1 MASET
6 LIKLAVKL
14 GKQLG
19 ANTSKFLG
27 TKSNITFMGSGP
39 KDGMLFQRSID
50 PESFATIGIEKILP
64 DIESSL
70 GYATGGKLNDIQ
82 MNKLIDN
89 LTTMTETLN
98 PTNVSKGNFGIDALR
113 AKSGMVERQVTDV
126 ASSERPINRSG
137 ELTSIAD
144 EPGQSGMSY
153 AIKNPA
159 SIPESVDIQKQLAD
173 RARVKKEAVEKYG
186 IKPERFDEIMDSQFD
201 ESPAFASFNTAENI
215 DTSSPLMSKLENRIG
230 GMRDQTEAATGI
242 MASVP
247 RGDLPGKTAAAREF
261 LVNTLKV
268 GDDYPTTKLDD
279 IISAEDFKYIMEG
292 GGGAEGDPLVLVQ
305 KYFGPRIAEMIP
317 TGGTTEE
324 IAIFTKKILNNVED
338 AKGLKPNEEGFDNMT
353 AKIVEDFADGGRAGY
368 ARGGAAQ
375 DMGNAKNQAAS
386 ANAGGGATGDFSNE
400 TQNRNHNIAMGNNN
414 PPSVTSGGGGITNVV
429 TKNPGFMDWVTSPYK
444 SLQKYAGVYKDPE
457 EEEAVNSEV
466 KNVAYPTGGSFL
478 DPRLEEKKKAD
489 IFKEFADGGIAR
501 LGFKFGGSSKFL
513 KKISNKMIKKAADDI
528 FPTDDYKYDAEL
540 VVDALVENNPKIF
553 KNMLAGDLDDALRSE
568 LYGLAVS
575 ETGTRAAMKI
585 RSGRM
590 ERPLFDE
597 NGKLNKDAVLADA
610 SKYSGLDGRKK
621 SIIPDNEY
629 VQVKKDFNQEILGQA
644 PTPRFQLNVDKAV
657 SELNIPRE
665 EAIRIA
671 QLPSDQ
677 QKLALQKYMDTDMAQ
692 KLELIKYS
700 PKKFDAAKGG
710 RAGYSKGGL
719 AKILEL

>member
-1 MASET
+1 
-6 LIKLAVKL
+6 
-14 GKQLG
+14 
-19 ANTSKFLG
+19 
-27 TKSNITFMGSGP
+27 
-39 KDGMLFQRSID
+39 MLFQKSID

-64 DIESSL
+64 DIETSL

-113 AKSGMVERQVTDV
+113 AKSGMVERQVTDAV
-126 ASSERPINRSG
+126 DPNSEIGRSLRMESEGKKLADSMSESEIDLRGNFPRASDVE
-137 ELTSIAD
+137 
-144 EPGQSGMSY
+144 
-153 AIKNPA
+153 IKNMLSA
-159 SIPESVDIQKQLAD
+159 
-173 RARVKKEAVEKYG
+173 
-186 IKPERFDEIMDSQFD
+186 
-201 ESPAFASFNTAENI
+201 ESPAFPSFNTAENI

-338 AKGLKPNEEGFDNMT
+338 AKGLKPNEEGFDTMT
-353 AKIVEDFADGGRAGY
+353 AKIVED
-368 ARGGAAQ
+368 
-375 DMGNAKNQAAS
+375 
-386 ANAGGGATGDFSNE
+386 
-400 TQNRNHNIAMGNNN
+400 
-414 PPSVTSGGGGITNVV
+414 
-429 TKNPGFMDWVTSPYK
+429 
-444 SLQKYAGVYKDPE
+444 
-457 EEEAVNSEV
+457 
-466 KNVAYPTGGSFL
+466 
-478 DPRLEEKKKAD
+478 
-489 IFKEFADGGIAR
+489 FADGGIAR

-597 NGKLNKDAVLADA
+597 NGNLNKDAVLADA
-610 SKYSGLDGRKK
+610 TKFSGLDGRKDAVK
-621 SIIPDNEY
+621 RGIVNEN
-629 VQVKKDFNQEILGQA
+629 VPEFKRQSMKLVDGETSKGEKFKTFETTTA
-644 PTPRFQLNVDKAV
+644 PRMFTLNVDRAV

-671 QLPSDQ
+671 SLPSDQ
-677 QKLALQKYMDTDMAQ
+677 QKVALQIYLDKNMAQ
-692 KLELIKYS
+692 KLELMKYS

>member
-39 KDGMLFQRSID
+39 KDGMLFQKSID
-50 PESFATIGIEKILP
+50 PESFATIGVEKILP
-64 DIESSL
+64 DIETSL

-113 AKSGMVERQVTDV
+113 AKSGMVERQVTDAV
-126 ASSERPINRSG
+126 DPNSEIGRSLRMESEGKKLADSMSESEIDLRGNFPRASDVE
-137 ELTSIAD
+137 
-144 EPGQSGMSY
+144 
-153 AIKNPA
+153 IKNMLSA
-159 SIPESVDIQKQLAD
+159 
-173 RARVKKEAVEKYG
+173 
-186 IKPERFDEIMDSQFD
+186 
-201 ESPAFASFNTAENI
+201 ESPAFPSFNTAENI

-338 AKGLKPNEEGFDNMT
+338 AKGLKPNEEGFDTMT

-457 EEEAVNSEV
+457 EDEAVNSEV

-489 IFKEFADGGIAR
+489 IFKEYKADGGIAR
-501 LGFKFGGSSKFL
+501 LGLKFGGSAKFL

-629 VQVKKDFNQEILGQA
+629 VQVKKNFNQEILGQA

>member
-201 ESPAFASFNTAENI
+201 ESPAFPSFNTAENI
-215 DTSSPLMSKLENRIG
+215 DTSSPLMAGIENRIG

-501 LGFKFGGSSKFL
+501 LGFKFGGSAKFL

-585 RSGRM
+585 RAGRM

-597 NGKLNKDAVLADA
+597 NGNLNKDAVLADA
-610 SKYSGLDGRKK
+610 TKFSGLDGRKK

-677 QKLALQKYMDTDMAQ
+677 QKLALQEFMDINMAQ

>member
-27 TKSNITFMGSGP
+27 TKSNITFLGSGP
-39 KDGMLFQRSID
+39 KDGMLFQKSID

-98 PTNVSKGNFGIDALR
+98 PTNVSKGDFGIDALR

-159 SIPESVDIQKQLAD
+159 KIP
-173 RARVKKEAVEKYG
+173 G
-186 IKPERFDEIMDSQFD
+186 D
-201 ESPAFASFNTAENI
+201 ESPAFPSFNTAENI

-338 AKGLKPNEEGFDNMT
+338 AKGLKPNEEGFDTMT
-353 AKIVEDFADGGRAGY
+353 AKIVED
-368 ARGGAAQ
+368 
-375 DMGNAKNQAAS
+375 
-386 ANAGGGATGDFSNE
+386 
-400 TQNRNHNIAMGNNN
+400 
-414 PPSVTSGGGGITNVV
+414 
-429 TKNPGFMDWVTSPYK
+429 
-444 SLQKYAGVYKDPE
+444 
-457 EEEAVNSEV
+457 
-466 KNVAYPTGGSFL
+466 
-478 DPRLEEKKKAD
+478 
-489 IFKEFADGGIAR
+489 FADGGIAR
-501 LGFKFGGSSKFL
+501 LGFKFGGSAKFL

>member
-6 LIKLAVKL
+6 LIKLALKL

-19 ANTSKFLG
+19 ANTSKFMG
-27 TKSNITFMGSGP
+27 TKSNISFMGSGP
-39 KDGMLFQRSID
+39 KDGMLFQKSIN
-50 PESFATIGIEKILP
+50 PESFATIGIEKVLP
-64 DIESSL
+64 DIETSL
-70 GYATGGKLNDIQ
+70 AYATGGKLNDIQ

-89 LTTMTETLN
+89 MSIMADVIDPLAAKN
-98 PTNVSKGNFGIDALR
+98 IVDASSKFGGGLDSLKGLGLKNLDNLR
-113 AKSGMVERQVTDV
+113 SKSGMIERQATDI
-126 ASSERPINRSG
+126 ASGERPINRSG

-144 EPGQSGMSY
+144 GPGQSGMSY

-159 SIPESVDIQKQLAD
+159 NIPEDA
-173 RARVKKEAVEKYG
+173 
-186 IKPERFDEIMDSQFD
+186 
-201 ESPAFASFNTAENI
+201 
-215 DTSSPLMSKLENRIG
+215 SPLMAGIENKIKNIQG
-230 GMRDQTEAATGI
+230 ETEAATGI
-242 MASVP
+242 MASVAK
-247 RGDLPGKTAAAREF
+247 GDLPGKTAAAREF

-279 IISAEDFKYIMEG
+279 VISAEDFKYIMEG

-317 TGGTTEE
+317 QGGTTEE

-338 AKGLKPNEEGFDNMT
+338 ARGLKPNEEGFDTMT
-353 AKIVEDFADGGRAGY
+353 AKIVDDLSDGTYSFGYQKGKEFQNNVNSMGKGTLKEIIDSGELVGDDLQAALNALRSRKADGGLAGLDT
-368 ARGGAAQ
+368 RQGLRIGG
-375 DMGNAKNQAAS
+375 K
-386 ANAGGGATGDFSNE
+386 AGKT
-400 TQNRNHNIAMGNNN
+400 I
-414 PPSVTSGGGGITNVV
+414 
-429 TKNPGFMDWVTSPYK
+429 
-444 SLQKYAGVYKDPE
+444 L
-457 EEEAVNSEV
+457 
-466 KNVAYPTGGSFL
+466 
-478 DPRLEEKKKAD
+478 
-489 IFKEFADGGIAR
+489 
-501 LGFKFGGSSKFL
+501 SK
-513 KKISNKMIKKAADDI
+513 INDKMIKKAADDI

-540 VVDALVENNPKIF
+540 VVDALVENNPKLF
-553 KNMLAGDLDDALRSE
+553 KNLLADDLDDALRSE

-585 RSGRM
+585 KAGKM

-597 NGKLNKDAVLADA
+597 NGNLNKDAVLADA
-610 SKYSGLDGRKK
+610 TKYGGLDGKRK

-692 KLELIKYS
+692 RAELMNYS
-700 PKKFDAAKGG
+700 PKTFDAA
-710 RAGYSKGGL
+710 KGGL